1 MNSIV
6 HIQVLKKSIDIC
18 FNYLIAK
25 TIHGE
30 VKKNRKLK
38 KKAKRRN

>member
-30 VKKNRKLK
+30 VKKRKLK